1 MTFIDKD
8 VCMVIYDKV
17 IKPMGFMTETG
28 MTMRVILDVPVDN
41 VYSEKGSNNPATN
54 SPQTLSVYA

>member
-41 VYSEKGSNNPATN
+41 VYSVWNIPE
-54 SPQTLSVYA
+54 SVHTTFVFK

>member
-8 VCMVIYDKV
+8 VCMVIHDKV
-17 IKPMGFMTETG
+17 IKPMGFMTETR

-41 VYSEKGSNNPATN
+41 VYSQGAKFRLN
-54 SPQTLSVYA
+54 